1 MIAQRRVADHF
12 RRITNRPQAEGGTT
26 AFQRLNNAPDLLAD
40 DADAE
45 SEEASV
51 SHRAL
56 DLIRSE
62 FEPRTWTAFWRTA
75 VEAAT
80 PADVSTELGMTTSAI
95 RMAKSRVLSR
105 LRQELDGLVTWNRT
119 PIAAAVDDQPE

>member
-1 MIAQRRVADHF
+1 MSDRRS
-12 RRITNRPQAEGGTT
+12 
-26 AFQRLNNAPDLLAD
+26 DLLAD
-40 DADAE
+40 DEDTE

-51 SHRAL
+51 SHRVL

-62 FEPRTWTAFWRTA
+62 FEPRTWKAFWRTA

-95 RMAKSRVLSR
+95 RIAKSRVLSR

-119 PIAAAVDDQPE
+119 SIASVDDQPE